1 MTVFQ
6 QARRWIYTQVSVV
19 WTCQGSGLF
28 PTASPGSF
36 LPFCLLF
43 LTYDRVNCGDWANLF
58 GGKPCNQVPRRKI
71 QLISIINQIT
81 FFCTTFFSAVASIF
95 HHRLSC
101 CQADGHPNLPPPLQA
116 RLEQPDR
123 DTCSP
128 LRHIKHRNAV
138 TSQHTHDQLL
148 KFSCRGKDS
157 KPESRWWHLNR
168 SNDTVGGNRVVTL
181 LKSCFR
187 LLKHFLH
194 WVINRSCTGNVSVVD
209 KTRRAEHCWMDFYMW
224 EWCE

>member
-1 MTVFQ
+1 MTELIGWLSQFV
-6 QARRWIYTQVSVV
+6 RRKTLQSGSKEENSAHFYNKPNHGPSDVSRSAGR
-19 WTCQGSGLF
+19 WGSGSVLI
-28 PTASPGSF
+28 G
-36 LPFCLLF
+36 LF
-43 LTYDRVNCGDWANLF
+43 LQRPEN
-58 GGKPCNQVPRRKI
+58 VPVRSFHA
-71 QLISIINQIT
+71 LIAAAPPFFLLWRPSFIT
-81 FFCTTFFSAVASIF
+81 VCLVVRQTATQTF
-95 HHRLSC
+95 
-101 CQADGHPNLPPPLQA
+101 PPLLQA

-187 LLKHFLH
+187 LLKHFLR
-194 WVINRSCTGNVSVVD
+194 WVIDRSCTGNVSVVD
-209 KTRRAEHCWMDFYMW
+209 KTRRAEHGWMDFYMW